1 MDQLDKLSLSEL
13 IKLNVALQEEITRRL
28 VSLNEENLRC
38 IYFLSRDYYLVKQ
51 DSAVMFENRDVSVKA
66 ETPTKQSKN
75 QGWINTGK
83 LIATVIYWILLSV

>member
-38 IYFLSRDYYLVKQ
+38 IYFLLRDYYLVNKIQ
-51 DSAVMFENRDVSVKA
+51 WLCLK
-66 ETPTKQSKN
+66 
-75 QGWINTGK
+75 TGM
-83 LIATVIYWILLSV
+83 